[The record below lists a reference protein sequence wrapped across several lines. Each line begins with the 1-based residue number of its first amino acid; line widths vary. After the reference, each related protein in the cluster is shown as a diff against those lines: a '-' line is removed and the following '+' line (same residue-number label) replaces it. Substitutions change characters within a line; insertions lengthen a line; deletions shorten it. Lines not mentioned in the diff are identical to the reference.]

1 MDKWLDIM
9 GDVGALLGSGNRL
22 REAVRVVTDGTLGL
36 LSRSLPA
43 KNNTY
48 SQNTLPDSKS
58 PSRVSNSGNYGN
70 TTNNTNPHIYAFET
84 AATSNGNP
92 TTNSTYVGPE
102 NQLSHQQTP
111 YPAATQYSTYPEPAA
126 STTMTYTPQQ
136 TSHAYSNYPTST
148 DPVEAPLLAA
158 FAAQA
163 SQVQANAG
171 NWQRSPNISG
181 TQASWQQWTNT
192 LAGNLEPQ
200 DCFSA
205 SALVQLG
212 GRGIA
217 ESNGSAGQ
225 GSNMG
230 EMNHQVGVNME
241 HGSTQLGAH
250 VTGGMGTAWP
260 LNIFDIGQDRHLDQ
274 R

>member
-1 MDKWLDIM
+1 MP
-9 GDVGALLGSGNRL
+9 
-22 REAVRVVTDGTLGL
+22 E
-36 LSRSLPA
+36 
-43 KNNTY
+43 
-48 SQNTLPDSKS
+48 SKS
-58 PSRVSNSGNYGN
+58 PTRTSNSGGNYSN
-70 TTNNTNPHIYAFET
+70 TNNNNNPHIYAFEA
-84 AATSNGNP
+84 AATSNP
-92 TTNSTYVGPE
+92 TTNSTYVAPE

-126 STTMTYTPQQ
+126 STTMAYTPQQ
-136 TSHAYSNYPTST
+136 TSHAYSNYPTAT

-171 NWQRSPNISG
+171 NWQRSPNMSG

-192 LAGNLEPQ
+192 LTNNLEPQ

-212 GRGIA
+212 GRVLA
-217 ESNGSAGQ
+217 ENNGNAGQ
-225 GSNMG
+225 ASNMG
-230 EMNHQVGVNME
+230 EMAHQAVSME
-241 HGSTQLGAH
+241 HGSTHLGAH
-250 VTGGMGTAWP
+250 VAGAMGTAWP